1 MATRNTLPKEMKAA
15 VVDQFGPP
23 DVVHTAQVPVPKLGR
38 SEVLIRVEAAAV
50 GEWDPW
56 LVEGSFQDTKRKL
69 PTVFGSDGSGIVE
82 SVGSGVAR
90 FKPGDQVWGWGWANK
105 KGGFFAEYS
114 VLKERNVAPLP
125 RGLSLE
131 EAGALPISG
140 ITALQG
146 LDALELVPGQ
156 KLIIAGASGGVG
168 HVALQL
174 AKIMGLSVFA
184 VASGQDGVE
193 LVQRLGADAAVEGHR
208 GRVDEDARRFAPDG
222 FDGALV
228 FAGADGWQLLLS
240 QVKRAGRI
248 AWPNGV
254 EPEPVVPQGVLGTS
268 YDGKGNPEDF
278 ERLNRIIEGR
288 PFRVE
293 VSRRYPLEETAQ
305 ALRDVRHHHIGKL
318 EVRPH

>member
-1 MATRNTLPKEMKAA
+1 MKAA
-15 VVDQFGPP
+15 VVDEFGPP
-23 DVVHTAQVPVPKLGR
+23 DVVHTTQVPVPRLGR
-38 SEVLIRVEAAAV
+38 GEVLIRVEAAAV
-50 GEWDPW
+50 GEWDPS
-56 LVEGSFQDTKRKL
+56 LVDGSFQDRKRKL
-69 PTVFGSDGSGIVE
+69 PTVFGSDGAGIVE
-82 SVGSGVAR
+82 AVGSGVSR
-90 FKPGDQVWGWGWANK
+90 FKPGDHVWGWGWANK
-105 KGGFFAEYS
+105 KGGFFAEYI
-114 VLKERNVAPLP
+114 VVKERNVAPIP

-131 EAGALPISG
+131 QAGALPISG

-156 KLIIAGASGGVG
+156 KLIITGASGGVG

-228 FAGADGWQLLLS
+228 FAGADGWQLLLA

-254 EPEPVVPQGVLGTS
+254 EPEPVVPQGVLAKS
-268 YDGKGNPEDF
+268 YDGKANPEDF
-278 ERLNRIIEGR
+278 ERLNRTIEGR

-293 VSRRYPLEETAQ
+293 VSKSYPLEQTAQ
-305 ALRDVRHHHIGKL
+305 ALHDVMQHHIGKL
-318 EVRPH
+318 EVRPR